1 MTLEAQQQHI
11 VVPAAA
17 AWFDYENIHEIEV
30 RALPEFFNGKSKGKV
45 PQVYLAY
52 RNFMIDTY
60 RINPTQY
67 LTATA
72 CRRHLGQTERE
83 RERESV
89 AAGGEAAGANG

>member
-52 RNFMIDTY
+52 RNFMIDTPTHTY
-60 RINPTQY
+60 TYTHTQTHRIKARTQSSW
-67 LTATA
+67 LRTVSP
-72 CRRHLGQTERE
+72 L
-83 RERESV
+83 
-89 AAGGEAAGANG
+89 